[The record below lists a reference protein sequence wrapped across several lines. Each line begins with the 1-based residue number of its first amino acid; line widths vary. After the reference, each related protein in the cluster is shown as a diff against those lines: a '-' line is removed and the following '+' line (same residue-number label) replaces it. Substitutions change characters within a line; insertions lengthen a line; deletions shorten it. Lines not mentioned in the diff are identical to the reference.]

1 MPTKPNRK
9 HPKPRHAKRAS
20 NGPKRSPNGRFKG
33 QPRTLSETSMPDEYA
48 PGAEAPREGAEKA
61 VPVVKPLSVF
71 PPGYASG
78 SGGCAMEGP
87 GGAGGVG
94 QITHTPK
101 RAVKAECP
109 GGYFYTVTYVG
120 KPRPWYRRLWAA
132 VREWM
137 R

>member
-1 MPTKPNRK
+1 MPSKSHRK
-9 HPKPRHAKRAS
+9 AARKPR
-20 NGPKRSPNGRFKG
+20 RSPDGRFKG
-33 QPRTLSETSMPDEYA
+33 EPRTLSETSMPDEYA
-48 PGAEAPREGAEKA
+48 PGAEAPR
-61 VPVVKPLSVF
+61 
-71 PPGYASG
+71 
-78 SGGCAMEGP
+78 EGP